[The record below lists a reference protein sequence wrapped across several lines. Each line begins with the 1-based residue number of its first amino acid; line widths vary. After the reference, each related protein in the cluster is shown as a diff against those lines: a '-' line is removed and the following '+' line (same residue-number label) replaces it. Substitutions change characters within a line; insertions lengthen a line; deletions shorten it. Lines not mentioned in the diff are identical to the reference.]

1 MSTRS
6 VELTNPLPTVTVA
19 AAPSAVRAGAASAAV
34 AVVVNAALFLG
45 GLAAGA
51 TYVLR
56 PTTDA
61 AEIPVVLPIAVAM
74 TVLPLVLASV
84 AFALVRGRRQAIAAL
99 AWAGLA
105 VGVVTAVL
113 PLSMQGGL
121 LDRSILAALHVV
133 TGLAWFWGSRRQLP

>member
-6 VELTNPLPTVTVA
+6 VALTTPVPTVTVA
-19 AAPSAVRAGAASAAV
+19 AAPSAVRVGVASAAV

-56 PTTDA
+56 PSTDA
-61 AEIPVVLPIAVAM
+61 AEIPVVLPIVVAM
-74 TVLPLVLASV
+74 TVVPLVLASV
-84 AFALVRGRRQAIAAL
+84 VFALVRGRRPALAAL
-99 AWAGLA
+99 SWGGLA
-105 VGVVTAVL
+105 IGVVTVVL

-133 TGLAWFWGSRRQLP
+133 TGLAWFWAVRRQQP

>member
-1 MSTRS
+1 M
-6 VELTNPLPTVTVA
+6 
-19 AAPSAVRAGAASAAV
+19 
-34 AVVVNAALFLG
+34 AVVVNAVLFLG

-84 AFALVRGRRQAIAAL
+84 AFALVRGRRPAIAAL

-133 TGLAWFWGSRRQLP
+133 TGLAWSWAARRELS